1 MAYPVIS
8 KIRMLGRWQS
18 NRGSWHLWLHSLP
31 GPELG
36 GILAVWGARLPLDG
50 FQAKAGRL
58 IPCNHMQPTLLHTVA
73 VCRGNQ
79 LFNLV
84 RGCPWCMATKL
95 FRIFRVAGW
104 TCSWIKT
111 MQLKSPL
118 GSKNP
123 DANGAAVHT
132 DFRIDVGFC
141 AAGCFWPP
149 WKRLEIRRQRN
160 EVEQRHEMATCRP
173 LKQKT
178 KNYNTKLMTLEGAP
192 TSICS
197 VKALPIPQP
206 WYSSSTRLEHEALKS
221 LLETL
226 LYTRDTEAHK
236 ASHEQ
241 LDKSRFSP
249 SFKSKMYAT
258 LLILEWILAV
268 FKAAQPTPTMR
279 PPWATPGPEKNL
291 WDGISMAA
299 AWGYGKRKSLS
310 FSLCARLRYQTRDR
324 GITFDDMIWS

>member
-160 EVEQRHEMATCRP
+160 EVEQRHEMATCMP
-173 LKQKT
+173 LKQKN
-178 KNYNTKLMTLEGAP
+178 KKLQHQTNDTWRATHLNLLRQSLADS
-192 TSICS
+192 T
-197 VKALPIPQP
+197 ALV
-206 WYSSSTRLEHEALKS
+206 
-221 LLETL
+221 
-226 LYTRDTEAHK
+226 
-236 ASHEQ
+236 
-241 LDKSRFSP
+241 
-249 SFKSKMYAT
+249 
-258 LLILEWILAV
+258 LLINSPRAWSTEVTSWNASLH
-268 FKAAQPTPTMR
+268 QR
-279 PPWATPGPEKNL
+279 YRGPQ
-291 WDGISMAA
+291 S
-299 AWGYGKRKSLS
+299 KSWT
-310 FSLCARLRYQTRDR
+310 AR
-324 GITFDDMIWS
+324 